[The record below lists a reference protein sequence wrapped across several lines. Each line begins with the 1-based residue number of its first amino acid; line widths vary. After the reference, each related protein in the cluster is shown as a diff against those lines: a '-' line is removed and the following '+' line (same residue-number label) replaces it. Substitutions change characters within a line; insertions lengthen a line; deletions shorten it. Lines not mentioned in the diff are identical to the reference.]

1 MDKTKRGVRMNEMR
15 NKMRNARR
23 NTHLYS
29 FNGKIFQQTSGGPIG
44 LRATCA
50 CARVVMNSW
59 DIAWMRKMEMNN
71 VVVDLGMRYMDD
83 IRLFLG
89 SLVGGGMKVTL
100 HLV

>member
-1 MDKTKRGVRMNEMR
+1 
-15 NKMRNARR
+15 
-23 NTHLYS
+23 
-29 FNGKIFQQTSGGPIG
+29 
-44 LRATCA
+44 
-50 CARVVMNSW
+50 MNSW